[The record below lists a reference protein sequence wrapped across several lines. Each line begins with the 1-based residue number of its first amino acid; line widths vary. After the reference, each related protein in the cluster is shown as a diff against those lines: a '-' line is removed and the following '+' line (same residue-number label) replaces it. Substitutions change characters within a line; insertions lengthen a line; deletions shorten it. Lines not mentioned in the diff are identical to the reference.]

1 MHYLTK
7 IIRFIY
13 TRLFYIQYNQLFINC
28 LSIIYIYLNF
38 VELYKISTLR

>member
-13 TRLFYIQYNQLFINC
+13 TTSFIYNIINC
-28 LSIIYIYLNF
+28 LSITYTYLNF